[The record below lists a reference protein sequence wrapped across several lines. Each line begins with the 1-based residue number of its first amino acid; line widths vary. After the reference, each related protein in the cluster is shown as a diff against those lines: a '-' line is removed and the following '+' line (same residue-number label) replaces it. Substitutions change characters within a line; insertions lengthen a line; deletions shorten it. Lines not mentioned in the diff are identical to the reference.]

1 MFDHVSSI
9 LSLQY
14 EYEQAALIHLN
25 ILITFQFS
33 EYSLSRL
40 EMGVLSRRTF
50 TKFWKIYISLSR

>member
-40 EMGVLSRRTF
+40 EMGVLSVELLQNFGKFTF
-50 TKFWKIYISLSR
+50 P

>member
-1 MFDHVSSI
+1 MFDHVSFI

-40 EMGVLSRRTF
+40 EMGGIVMLNF
-50 TKFWKIYISLSR
+50 YKMLENLHFLK

>member
-1 MFDHVSSI
+1 MFDHVSFI

-25 ILITFQFS
+25 ILITFHFY

-40 EMGVLSRRTF
+40 EMGVLSC
-50 TKFWKIYISLSR
+50 

>member
-1 MFDHVSSI
+1 MFDHVSFI

-25 ILITFQFS
+25 ILITFQLS

-40 EMGVLSRRTF
+40 ETGVLSC
-50 TKFWKIYISLSR
+50 

>member
-1 MFDHVSSI
+1 MFDHVSFI

-33 EYSLSRL
+33 ECSLSRL
-40 EMGVLSRRTF
+40 EMGVLSC
-50 TKFWKIYISLSR
+50 